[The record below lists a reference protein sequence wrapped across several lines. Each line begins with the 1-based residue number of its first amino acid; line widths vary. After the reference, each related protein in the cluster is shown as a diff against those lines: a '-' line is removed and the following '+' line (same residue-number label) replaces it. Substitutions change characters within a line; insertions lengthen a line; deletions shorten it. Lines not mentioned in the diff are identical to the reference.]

1 METGPESNVS
11 GSRQDAFRQNMAL
24 AVLRQIKQALSTLNP
39 RELREAAGRSV
50 KVGLVAPTAGAL
62 GQMEAF
68 FAPGHY
74 SPGRRAEV
82 ASMLIRGGGQGCDIE
97 IYDSTILRPASAF
110 SLDLESPETCIRR
123 ILRARE
129 ELALP
134 LARHLFPFRK
144 PAAHR
149 MIRSIAKE
157 NALFCLVT
165 AIPDVVPSLAM
176 IPWAAGE
183 FASDTAFLT
192 MNQIRMAFQLAAA
205 SDRPIGYREQRSEIA
220 SIVAGAFG
228 WRALA
233 RELIGKVPF
242 GGGLIPKAAI
252 AYAGTFAVGLSLE
265 RLYRMGYGFT
275 RAERHAAYE
284 EAYEHGKQIAGMLLE
299 NFRHQKAS

>member
-1 METGPESNVS
+1 
-11 GSRQDAFRQNMAL
+11 MAL
-24 AVLRQIKQALSTLNP
+24 VVLQQIRQALSTLNP
-39 RELREAAGRSV
+39 KELREVADRPV
-50 KVGLVAPTAGAL
+50 RVGLIAPTADAL
-62 GQMEAF
+62 GQMETF
-68 FAPGHY
+68 FAPAHFT
-74 SPGRRAEV
+74 PDRRAQ
-82 ASMLIRGGGQGCDIE
+82 ASRMLIRGGGPSCDIE
-97 IYDSTILRPASAF
+97 IYDSSILRPSRAF
-110 SLDLESPETCIRR
+110 SFDPESPDTCIRR
-123 ILRARE
+123 VLRARE
-129 ELALP
+129 ELMLP
-134 LARHLFPFRK
+134 MARNLYPFRK
-144 PAAHR
+144 PVAHR
-149 MIRSIAKE
+149 IIRAIAKE
-157 NALFCLVT
+157 NALFCLAT
-165 AIPDVVPSLAM
+165 AIPDVVPSLAV

-205 SDRPIGYREQRSEIA
+205 SDRPFGYREQRSEIA

-284 EAYEHGKQIAGMLLE
+284 EAYENGKQIASMLLE
-299 NFRHQKAS
+299 TFRHQKAS